1 MTDQTTHLS
10 RIFTRELQFISITL
24 FHFIK
29 RKIRTMSDDNYLIDG
44 IDGDALPGRLYDIKG
59 DHKCYKCRRT
69 LKGKI
74 AYMDI
79 KTNKLMCHD
88 KGSDKTPVD
97 AILCSVF
104 SGINKNMEQYNQR
117 IPIATVK
124 KIEKALRESLE
135 Y

>member
-1 MTDQTTHLS
+1 MLQMQTNP
-10 RIFTRELQFISITL
+10 E
-24 FHFIK
+24 
-29 RKIRTMSDDNYLIDG
+29 
-44 IDGDALPGRLYDIKG
+44 
-59 DHKCYKCRRT
+59 
-69 LKGKI
+69 GKI

-88 KGSDKTPVD
+88 IGSDKTPVD

-104 SGINKNMEQYNQR
+104 SGINKNMGQYNQR

-124 KIEKALRESLE
+124 KIEKALREALE

>member
-1 MTDQTTHLS
+1 
-10 RIFTRELQFISITL
+10 
-24 FHFIK
+24 
-29 RKIRTMSDDNYLIDG
+29 MSDDNYLIDG

-88 KGSDKTPVD
+88 TGSDKTPVE
-97 AILCSVF
+97 AIMCTIF
-104 SGINKNMEQYNQR
+104 EGIKTWNNTMYEFLLQQLRKL
-117 IPIATVK
+117 K
-124 KIEKALRESLE
+124 KHYVNL
-135 Y
+135 